1 MTKLI
6 SGRVAKVS
14 SANVSADRYEFL
26 DVSQA
31 EPDLGLPP
39 VSGWVLAA
47 NTNGT
52 RFWVDPVSATAGAA
66 QFAYTAG
73 SANVSLLA
81 NVANTVLTISNF
93 STANL
98 IEGINLYFTNA
109 RVVSA
114 VTPLLTTAN
123 VIETSGN
130 LYFTTA
136 RVNATVQPFL
146 TTANVIE
153 TSGNLY
159 FTAARVNATVQPFLT
174 TANVR
179 ETSGNLYFT
188 NVRVVSALI
197 AGQNIIIESN
207 GRISANVS
215 SVSLTTDQVPE
226 GVNNKYFTNA
236 RVLVGVTTGT
246 IAGSLNLTG
255 NITGANN
262 IIVGSGAGGYIS
274 GVQALHSNA
283 IYANSITVGS
293 EIGGYISGVQAIY
306 SNIIYANSLI
316 INGNEVFSNEQGA
329 NLTVTRIFTNSITSN
344 TWNGLY
350 TANVIETANNL
361 YFTNA
366 RVVSALIAG
375 QNITIEA
382 NGRISANASSGASL
396 NLTTADVRETSNL
409 YFTNARVVTAV
420 TPLLTTANVIESSSN
435 LYFTTSRVNATVQPF
450 LTTANVIETSG
461 NLYFT
466 NARVVVAVTPLL
478 TTANVIET
486 GSNLYFTNAR
496 VVVAVTP
503 LLTTSNV
510 SEGSNLY
517 FTNARVLTGI
527 TTGVVLGNIVAS
539 GDIVAYGNL
548 IANGLI
554 IRNIAVSDAVLTGN
568 VSASGFAGNTI
579 TVDIVTANIWNGLYT
594 ANVIESPTKL
604 FFTNA
609 RVISAVTPLLTT
621 SNVIE
626 GSNLYFT
633 AARVNATV
641 QPFLTTANVIETS
654 GNLYFT
660 NARVVSALI
669 AGQNIVIEANG
680 RISANSTSVASLNLT
695 TADVRETSNLYFT
708 NGRVITAVTP
718 ILTTSNVI
726 EGTNQYFTNARVLV
740 GITTGTVVGNISTT
754 GKITADI
761 LAANSI
767 NVGSGAGG
775 SITDANLISAIYI
788 QANTWLG
795 LYTANVV
802 ESLTNLYFTNARVI
816 PAVTPLLTTANVI
829 ESTNNLYYTNS
840 RVRSAINGGTGVTVN
855 SSTGEISIGQDVSTT
870 ANVTF
875 YNLSVTNNLVVYG
888 GVERFLANNLVISD
902 NMIYLNNNSIN
913 SNPDLGIAF
922 NYNDGVYHHAGF
934 FRDHSDGSFKVFD
947 NYTPEPDANIFIN
960 TAHASFR
967 LANLQAT
974 NYIGNVTGF
983 VTGQVSS
990 LDNFNTSALKEGA
1003 NLYFTNSRVVSAL
1016 IAGQNIIIEA
1026 NGRISA
1032 NINTTIANLQSQ
1044 ISNLSTDQISE
1055 GSVNLYYTNS
1065 RVASVVT
1072 PRLTTANV
1080 IETSGNLYFT
1090 NSRVVSALTAGD
1102 NIIIEANG
1110 RISANVS
1117 LSIANLQSQI
1127 SGLTTDQIGEGNTNK
1142 YFTNAQVII
1151 AVTPLLTT
1159 SNVAEGSNLYF
1170 TAARVNAT
1178 VQPFL
1183 TTANVVETSSNLY
1196 FTAARVNATVQPF
1209 LTTANVI
1216 ETSSNLY
1223 FTTARVNATVQPF
1236 LTTANVI
1243 ETSGNLYF
1251 TPARTV
1257 IVVTPLLTTANVIET
1272 NTNLYYTNSRVRS
1285 TLSNSI
1291 GVYYN
1296 SSSGQFSI
1304 GQDVATTSNVIFA
1317 NVSITGTINS
1327 NSLNSIGGDILVT
1340 GNILPSLDSTFSLGS
1355 FTNKWKDLYL
1365 YTTSLYLG
1373 NTKVAS
1379 NADTGGLA
1387 VTSLSGAS
1395 ADLSTANL
1403 FATGL
1408 IYGDVVGRVSNLYNH
1423 TTSNLREGVNQYF
1436 TNVRVLQAVN
1446 SLLTTANVLELTNQY
1461 FTNVRV
1467 LQAVN
1472 PLLTTANVIETSN
1485 NLYFTNVRVLQA
1497 VNPLLTTANVIET
1510 SNNLYFTN
1518 VRVLQAVNP
1527 LLTTANVI
1535 ETSNNLYFTNV
1546 RVVAA
1551 LIAGQNIIIDANG
1564 RISANS
1570 TSVASLN
1577 LTTADVRETSNLYFT
1592 NSRVLVGITTGAVVG
1607 NITATGTITANI
1619 LSANTLSIG
1628 TGTGGTISGFANIT
1642 ATGTITTN
1650 ILSANTLS
1658 IGTGTG
1664 GAISGIA
1671 NITATDTITA
1681 NTLRANNIILQN
1693 INVTSNIITGTVS
1706 SGTSTSN
1713 IIVADSVTSN
1723 TWNRLYTANVI
1734 ETSGNLYFTNAR
1746 VVVAVT
1752 PFLTTANV
1760 VETANNNLYFTNARV
1775 LAGVATGTVTGNITA
1790 TGIIS
1795 ANIVSANTITIG
1807 TGTGGTISGFANITA
1822 TGTITTNILSAN
1834 TLSIGT
1840 GTGGTIAGANL
1851 ISATYIQ
1858 GTNWLGLY
1866 TSNVVETSSNLYF
1879 TNARVVSALIAGQN
1893 ITIEANGRISSAANS
1908 TATVT
1913 AVLPY
1918 LTTSNVAEG
1927 SNLYFTNSRVLT
1939 GITTGTVVGNI
1950 TVTGIVTANILNA
1963 NTLSIGAGAGGTLT
1977 GLANITATDTITAN
1991 TLRANNIILQNI
2003 NVTSNIITGT
2013 VSSGTSTSNIIV
2025 ADSVTSNTWNRLY
2038 TANVIETSGNLY
2050 FTNARVLVGI
2060 TTGTVVG
2067 NITATGTITANILS
2081 ANTLSIGA
2089 GAGGTLTGIANIVV
2103 TNTVTTNIMSA
2114 NTLSIGTGTGGTIAG
2129 ANLISTTYIQATNWL
2144 GLYTAN
2150 VVETANNLYF
2160 TNARVVSALVAG
2172 QNITIEA
2179 NGRISSTANST
2190 ATVTAVLPYLTTSN
2204 VAEGSNLYFTTA
2216 RVNATVQPFLTTA
2229 NVVETANN
2237 NLYFTNARVLIGIA
2251 TGTVVGNI
2259 TATGTI
2265 TANII
2270 SANVGIF
2277 GSGSGGS
2284 LLGANIISAGT
2295 ISANLLLTNV
2305 LIANAA
2311 ILGSGVGGSL
2321 TGANLLSTITIQAN
2335 SWLGLYTANVV
2346 ESPTN
2351 LYFTNAR
2358 VNATVQPFLTTA
2370 NVIETSGNLY
2380 FTNARVINAL
2390 VNSNI
2395 QVQNLYA
2402 NSTIYA
2408 NTIVLQNINVTS
2420 NIITGTVSSGTS
2432 TSNIILADSVTSNT
2446 WNRLYTAN
2454 VIETS
2459 GNLYFT
2465 NTRVVSA
2472 LIAGENITI
2481 LANGRISASSIL
2493 PISVINDSYRFI
2505 STGNTTYNIGTS
2517 VNDPKNV
2524 LVIVEGLIQLPVVDY
2539 TVSSTSLIFTEA
2551 PTNGT
2556 NVEVRFFGIDTINSG
2571 RALTSD
2577 INAFIG
2583 NGSNVNYTLSS
2594 TPPNKNFVS
2603 IIIDGVYQQSD
2614 SYTLSNKTIT
2624 LSEAPAIGANIDIR
2638 VIGGI
2643 AGSSYNTRT
2652 FTGNGTSNTFALT
2665 EGFNKDTV
2673 LVFENGVAQM
2683 PTIDYDIVNDS
2694 LVFTTPPAA
2703 NIVVQ
2708 VRELGIPSLAAA
2720 NVLASIRGLDQT
2732 VGNLVPTVGVSKN
2745 LGSSASP
2752 FNQLYLSSNVVL
2764 SGAGTTLYIT
2774 GGGTTQ
2780 QVATAASVSAKILG
2794 YNLVFG
2800 G

>member
-1 MTKLI
+1 M
-6 SGRVAKVS
+6 
-14 SANVSADRYEFL
+14 
-26 DVSQA
+26 
-31 EPDLGLPP
+31 
-39 VSGWVLAA
+39 
-47 NTNGT
+47 
-52 RFWVDPVSATAGAA
+52 
-66 QFAYTAG
+66 
-73 SANVSLLA
+73 
-81 NVANTVLTISNF
+81 
-93 STANL
+93 
-98 IEGINLYFTNA
+98 
-109 RVVSA
+109 
-114 VTPLLTTAN
+114 
-123 VIETSGN
+123 
-130 LYFTTA
+130 
-136 RVNATVQPFL
+136 
-146 TTANVIE
+146 
-153 TSGNLY
+153 
-159 FTAARVNATVQPFLT
+159 
-174 TANVR
+174 
-179 ETSGNLYFT
+179 
-188 NVRVVSALI
+188 
-197 AGQNIIIESN
+197 
-207 GRISANVS
+207 
-215 SVSLTTDQVPE
+215 
-226 GVNNKYFTNA
+226 
-236 RVLVGVTTGT
+236 
-246 IAGSLNLTG
+246 
-255 NITGANN
+255 
-262 IIVGSGAGGYIS
+262 
-274 GVQALHSNA
+274 
-283 IYANSITVGS
+283 
-293 EIGGYISGVQAIY
+293 
-306 SNIIYANSLI
+306 
-316 INGNEVFSNEQGA
+316 
-329 NLTVTRIFTNSITSN
+329 
-344 TWNGLY
+344 
-350 TANVIETANNL
+350 
-361 YFTNA
+361 
-366 RVVSALIAG
+366 
-375 QNITIEA
+375 
-382 NGRISANASSGASL
+382 
-396 NLTTADVRETSNL
+396 
-409 YFTNARVVTAV
+409 
-420 TPLLTTANVIESSSN
+420 
-435 LYFTTSRVNATVQPF
+435 
-450 LTTANVIETSG
+450 
-461 NLYFT
+461 
-466 NARVVVAVTPLL
+466 
-478 TTANVIET
+478 
-486 GSNLYFTNAR
+486 
-496 VVVAVTP
+496 
-503 LLTTSNV
+503 
-510 SEGSNLY
+510 
-517 FTNARVLTGI
+517 
-527 TTGVVLGNIVAS
+527 
-539 GDIVAYGNL
+539 
-548 IANGLI
+548 
-554 IRNIAVSDAVLTGN
+554 
-568 VSASGFAGNTI
+568 
-579 TVDIVTANIWNGLYT
+579 
-594 ANVIESPTKL
+594 
-604 FFTNA
+604 
-609 RVISAVTPLLTT
+609 
-621 SNVIE
+621 
-626 GSNLYFT
+626 
-633 AARVNATV
+633 
-641 QPFLTTANVIETS
+641 
-654 GNLYFT
+654 
-660 NARVVSALI
+660 
-669 AGQNIVIEANG
+669 
-680 RISANSTSVASLNLT
+680 
-695 TADVRETSNLYFT
+695 
-708 NGRVITAVTP
+708 
-718 ILTTSNVI
+718 
-726 EGTNQYFTNARVLV
+726 
-740 GITTGTVVGNISTT
+740 
-754 GKITADI
+754 
-761 LAANSI
+761 
-767 NVGSGAGG
+767 
-775 SITDANLISAIYI
+775 
-788 QANTWLG
+788 
-795 LYTANVV
+795 
-802 ESLTNLYFTNARVI
+802 
-816 PAVTPLLTTANVI
+816 
-829 ESTNNLYYTNS
+829 
-840 RVRSAINGGTGVTVN
+840 
-855 SSTGEISIGQDVSTT
+855 
-870 ANVTF
+870 
-875 YNLSVTNNLVVYG
+875 
-888 GVERFLANNLVISD
+888 
-902 NMIYLNNNSIN
+902 
-913 SNPDLGIAF
+913 
-922 NYNDGVYHHAGF
+922 
-934 FRDHSDGSFKVFD
+934 
-947 NYTPEPDANIFIN
+947 
-960 TAHASFR
+960 
-967 LANLQAT
+967 
-974 NYIGNVTGF
+974 
-983 VTGQVSS
+983 
-990 LDNFNTSALKEGA
+990 
-1003 NLYFTNSRVVSAL
+1003 
-1016 IAGQNIIIEA
+1016 
-1026 NGRISA
+1026 
-1032 NINTTIANLQSQ
+1032 
-1044 ISNLSTDQISE
+1044 
-1055 GSVNLYYTNS
+1055 
-1065 RVASVVT
+1065 
-1072 PRLTTANV
+1072 
-1080 IETSGNLYFT
+1080 
-1090 NSRVVSALTAGD
+1090 
-1102 NIIIEANG
+1102 
-1110 RISANVS
+1110 
-1117 LSIANLQSQI
+1117 
-1127 SGLTTDQIGEGNTNK
+1127 
-1142 YFTNAQVII
+1142 
-1151 AVTPLLTT
+1151 
-1159 SNVAEGSNLYF
+1159 
-1170 TAARVNAT
+1170 
-1178 VQPFL
+1178 
-1183 TTANVVETSSNLY
+1183 
-1196 FTAARVNATVQPF
+1196 
-1209 LTTANVI
+1209 
-1216 ETSSNLY
+1216 
-1223 FTTARVNATVQPF
+1223 
-1236 LTTANVI
+1236 
-1243 ETSGNLYF
+1243 
-1251 TPARTV
+1251 
-1257 IVVTPLLTTANVIET
+1257 
-1272 NTNLYYTNSRVRS
+1272 
-1285 TLSNSI
+1285 
-1291 GVYYN
+1291 
-1296 SSSGQFSI
+1296 
-1304 GQDVATTSNVIFA
+1304 
-1317 NVSITGTINS
+1317 
-1327 NSLNSIGGDILVT
+1327 NSIGGDILVT

-2237 NLYFTNARVLIGIA
+2237 NLYFTNARVVSALIAGQNITIEANGRISSAANSTATVTAVLPYLTTSNVAEGSNLYFTTARVNATVQPFLTTANVVETANNNLYFTNARVLIGIA